1 MQVNV
6 YELLGLMRKS
16 SLTLSSPKQLKRS
29 NEQKGDMKEINIKL
43 TTIQKKHLKTLLWLY
58 DENINNRQT
67 GRTTLIAYALIV
79 SVLKDHRTR
88 KIVDHLNLVIAD
100 VKILKPIIV
109 RIIEENNLPLK
120 VIHSTIELAYNE
132 QQINI

>member
-1 MQVNV
+1 
-6 YELLGLMRKS
+6 
-16 SLTLSSPKQLKRS
+16 
-29 NEQKGDMKEINIKL
+29 MKEINIKL